1 MRGLKCR
8 SFVAGAVGEPPDELE
23 LREAAAELE
32 AAIASLRKAQSMWT
46 GEKPWIGAKTWDLSA
61 ARLAL
66 DEAEARLHAA
76 RLPLESAAKSARRRE
91 LKNGS

>member
-1 MRGLKCR
+1 
-8 SFVAGAVGEPPDELE
+8 
-23 LREAAAELE
+23 
-32 AAIASLRKAQSMWT
+32 MWT

-76 RLPLESAAKSARRRE
+76 RLRLESAAKSARRRE